1 MLKKIFIQNY
11 ALIDELTIDWQD
23 GYSVIT
29 GETGSGKSI
38 LLGAL
43 GLITGKRADTHVLR
57 SSDQKCVVEVLFD
70 LKRFNLLPFFEENN
84 LDFEVLTSLRR
95 EINTQG
101 KSRAFINDTPVN
113 LGQLKV
119 LGDLLIDIHSQ
130 HETLNLKS
138 NLFQMKLLD
147 DFAGLTQ
154 NVGSYR
160 AQFNSY
166 KLLKKKIQQLEEEIR
181 EQNKARDF
189 YEFQLNEILEL
200 NLKPG
205 EQEAAE
211 NELGLLSNV
220 QQIQGALH
228 TCNHL
233 LSESDADV
241 VSRLKQ
247 CIQALEPVAEM
258 SAALFELKSRINS
271 ALIELKDIASEAEAE
286 ALRLESNP
294 QRAAEIQER
303 LDSIYKLQHKHG
315 LKSVDELIA
324 LQHDFQD
331 KLDGHFNREQE
342 LDANRRVLEE
352 KEQLILKLANDISER
367 RALSASKLQSKLNE
381 LLASLE
387 MKSAEIKIDIQ
398 RLSEPS
404 EYGVDEVSYLLKSN
418 KGQSFMPIEQV
429 ASGGELSR
437 VMLALKSV
445 QSGNSEP
452 PTLILDEI
460 DSGVSGKVAHAMADL
475 LTKMGAGRQLICIT
489 HLAQIA
495 ARGSQHYKVFK
506 SEKADSTFTGITVLS
521 HEQRLLEIAGMLSGF
536 KTTDAAIENARNL
549 MHLN

>member
-43 GLITGKRADTHVLR
+43 GLITGKRADTNVLR
-57 SSDQKCVVEVLFD
+57 NPEQKCVVEAFFD
-70 LKRFNLLPFFEENN
+70 LKRFNLQSFFEENN
-84 LDFEVLTSLRR
+84 LDFEPLSTLRR

-113 LGQLKV
+113 LAQLKS
-119 LGDLLIDIHSQ
+119 LGDMLIDIHSQ
-130 HETLNLKS
+130 HETLNLKN

-147 DFAGLTQ
+147 DYAGLTQ
-154 NVGSYR
+154 NVTNYR
-160 AQFNSY
+160 AEYASY

-189 YEFQLNEILEL
+189 FEFQLNELLEL

-211 NELGLLSNV
+211 SELGLLDNV
-220 QQIQGALH
+220 QQIQSALH

-233 LSESDADV
+233 LTESEEDV

-247 CIQALEPVAEM
+247 CIQALDPVAEM
-258 SAALFELKSRINS
+258 SDSLLELQNRINS
-271 ALIELKDIASEAEAE
+271 TLIELKDVAAEAEAE
-286 ALRLESNP
+286 SLRLESNP
-294 QRAAEIQER
+294 QRAAEIQDR
-303 LDSIYKLQHKHG
+303 LDNIYKLQHKHG
-315 LKSVDELIA
+315 LQTVEELIE
-324 LQHDFQD
+324 LQNDFQA

-342 LDANRRVLEE
+342 LDSNRKVLVE
-352 KEQLILKLANDISER
+352 KENLILQLATGISEK
-367 RALSASKLQSKLNE
+367 RAKAALKLQSKLNE
-381 LLASLE
+381 LLVSLE
-387 MKSAEIKIDIQ
+387 MKSAEINIAITALK
-398 RLSEPS
+398 EPAD
-404 EYGVDEVSYLLKSN
+404 YGIDEVSYLLKSN
-418 KGQSFMPIEQV
+418 KGQNFMPIEQV

-475 LTKMGAGRQLICIT
+475 LTKMGADRQLICIT

-506 SEKADSTFTGITVLS
+506 SENAASTFTGIQSLN
-521 HEQRLLEIAGMLSGF
+521 HEERLLEIAGMLSGF